1 MKRRSSTWGNIVLF
15 SALIG
20 LVGGT
25 LWLMQTLQPTVSDV
39 PATPTVRPTVPA
51 VIQTAAPTE
60 RVNTTE
66 PPPTPAVISH
76 SNSIENA
83 SLFIPAAGIN
93 APVIRVFLQD
103 RGWDVSR
110 LGMNVGHLQGTNW
123 VDMGPGNVVLSGHV
137 EMRSGQRGV
146 FAGLDTLASG
156 DPIILTYRDREYHYN
171 VIEIRN
177 VQPDDMTP
185 LYPTTTARLTLIT
198 CDDYDFLRNVYDE
211 RTVIVAEGR
220 G

>member
-1 MKRRSSTWGNIVLF
+1 MLF
-15 SALIG
+15 SALVG
-20 LVGGT
+20 LVGGAI
-25 LWLMQTLQPTVSDV
+25 WLMQTLQSSESDAL
-39 PATPTVRPTVPA
+39 ATPTVRPTA
-51 VIQTAAPTE
+51 IQTAEPTE
-60 RVNTTE
+60 ITSTAE
-66 PPPTPAVISH
+66 PSPAPAVISH
-76 SNSIENA
+76 SDSIENA

-93 APVIRVFLQD
+93 APIIRIFLQD

-137 EMRSGQRGV
+137 EMRSGQRGI
-146 FAGLDTLASG
+146 FATLDTLTPG
-156 DPIILTYRDREYHYN
+156 DPIILTYRNREYHYT
-171 VIEIRN
+171 VTEMRN

-211 RTVIVAEGR
+211 RTVIVAER
-220 G
+220 R